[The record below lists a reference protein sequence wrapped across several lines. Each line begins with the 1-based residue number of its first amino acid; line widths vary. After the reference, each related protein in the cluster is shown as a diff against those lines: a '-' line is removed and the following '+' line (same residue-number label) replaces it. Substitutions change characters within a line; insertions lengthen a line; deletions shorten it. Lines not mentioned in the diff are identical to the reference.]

1 MRTIP
6 NALTVTLKDGTVLEE
21 TVVEAPLG
29 HKLRREEAK
38 PEILEKFERHLGP
51 HFPEQEVQE
60 LVKLG
65 QDKEGLENMAV
76 DEYMDKYV
84 KEKMEW

>member
-21 TVVEAPLG
+21 SVVEAPLG

-51 HFPEQEVQE
+51 HFEKGKVKE
-60 LVKLG
+60 LVELG
-65 QDKEGLENMAV
+65 MDKERLENMGV
-76 DEYMDKYV
+76 DTYMDMYV